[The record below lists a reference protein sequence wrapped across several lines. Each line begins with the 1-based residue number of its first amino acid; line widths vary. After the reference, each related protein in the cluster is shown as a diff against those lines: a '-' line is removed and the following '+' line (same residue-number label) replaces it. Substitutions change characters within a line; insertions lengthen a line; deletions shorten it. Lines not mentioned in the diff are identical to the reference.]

1 MDDQVNL
8 LDLNTATLGELKNLP
23 GIGSNLAKRILATRP
38 FASYEDLGRVSGFG
52 RALMESLR
60 TYATV
65 ISLPDVPTPDL
76 QPAGELLQG
85 EPLPVA
91 AEPPAETSLVSE
103 SLPKGEPVTEITP
116 VTALPIPSI
125 SVESGGEIPDQP
137 APILP
142 VSEPELVAQVESVE
156 QVEPPAQAIP
166 PAVLEPPAEIMLP
179 SAAEPLAAAEPPAVV
194 EPPVE
199 AGPPSVPP
207 AVEMPAPPPTPP
219 RPVTRRQLILTSAIS
234 SAATLLVSM
243 ICILGFLAT
252 MNGGLRFAR
261 LSQLQRVA
269 NRVES
274 LNTQVTEIQGQLS
287 ELNERVVSLEGIGSR
302 LTVVEDDVTQMRQDM
317 EALSTQ
323 VNDFQKKIDDL
334 SLQIDALLTR
344 TSRFQK
350 FLDGLEVLMQS
361 LVQPEAP

>member
-1 MDDQVNL
+1 MDDQMNL

-23 GIGSNLAKRILATRP
+23 GIGGNLAKRILATRP

-65 ISLPDVPTPDL
+65 ISLLDVPTPDL

-91 AEPPAETSLVSE
+91 AEPPAEASLVSE
-103 SLPKGEPVTEITP
+103 SLPKGDLVTEIIP

-142 VSEPELVAQVESVE
+142 VSEPEPVAQVESVE

-179 SAAEPLAAAEPPAVV
+179 AVVEPLAAV

-199 AGPPSVPP
+199 AEPPSVPP
-207 AVEMPAPPPTPP
+207 AVEIPAPPPTPP

-302 LTVVEDDVTQMRQDM
+302 LTVVEDDVTQMRQDV

-350 FLDGLEVLMQS
+350 FLDGLETLLQS